1 LVFIH
6 FTFAL
11 RLQIFVAMT
20 TFSKLFSPL
29 SLPCGAELPNR
40 IAKSAMSENMAAK
53 GSAPSERLNRLYQIW
68 SEGGSGLLI
77 SGNVMVDKRALGEKY
92 NVVIEDEQHL
102 EALSAWANI
111 TQQHGTPFWMQ
122 INHPGRQAIKLI
134 NKDVVGP
141 SAIAIRGKMLFTT
154 PRPLLENEI
163 WDIIDRFGNT
173 ALIAKKAGFHGV
185 QIHGAHGYLVSQFL
199 SPLANIRTDQWG
211 GSLENRARFVVEIY
225 KNIRAKVGV
234 DYPVGIKINSAD
246 FQRGGFSEEE
256 SMDVIDMLSAL
267 KMDLIEVSGGTYEK
281 AAMMGHAQK
290 ESTLQREA
298 YFSEYI
304 TKVRARTT
312 APLMLTGGFRTA
324 LAMEQA
330 LEDGEVD
337 VIGLGRPYALYPHLA
352 NEIAAG
358 TRTSVPVAPVS
369 TGVAQIDKMGFLDTM
384 WHEEQLKLIAETG
397 SPDPKL
403 SPLSVVAKM
412 GWGMLS

>member
-1 LVFIH
+1 
-6 FTFAL
+6 
-11 RLQIFVAMT
+11 MT
-20 TFSKLFSPL
+20 TYPNLFTPL
-29 SLPCGAELPNR
+29 TLPCGAELPNR
-40 IAKSAMSENMAAK
+40 IAKSAMSENMADK
-53 GSAPSERLNRLYQIW
+53 GSAPSDRLNRLYKIW

-77 SGNVMVDKRALGEKY
+77 SGNVMVDKRALGEKH
-92 NVVIEDEQHL
+92 NVVVEDEQHI
-102 EALSAWANI
+102 EALTKWASI

-134 NKDVVGP
+134 NKEVVGP
-141 SAIAIRGKMLFTT
+141 SAISIRGKMLFTT
-154 PRPLLENEI
+154 PRPLVENEI
-163 WDIIDRFGNT
+163 RDIIDRFGNT
-173 ALIAKKAGFHGV
+173 ALIAQKAGFHGV

-199 SPLANIRTDQWG
+199 SPLANVRTDQWG
-211 GSLENRARFVVEIY
+211 GSLENRARFVLEVY
-225 KNIRAKVGV
+225 KNIRAKVGD

-256 SMDVIDMLSAL
+256 SMEVIDMLSSL

-304 TKVRARTT
+304 TKVRERCT
-312 APLMLTGGFRTA
+312 APLMLTGGFRTTA
-324 LAMEQA
+324 AMEQA
-330 LEDGEVD
+330 LADGEVD

-352 NEIAAG
+352 KEFASGA
-358 TRTSVPVAPVS
+358 RTSVPVAPVS

-384 WHEEQLKLIAETG
+384 WHEEQLKIMAETG
-397 SPDPKL
+397 YPDPKL